1 MVNSVE
7 SETKNRYEL
16 MTSIL
21 PDDDDL
27 SFASKRVL
35 SAEDCRR
42 IDEIMNGS
50 DAGILGRVQE
60 SFCEL

>member
-42 IDEIMNGS
+42 IDEIMNGT
-50 DAGILGRVQE
+50 DAGILGRVPE
-60 SFCEL
+60 SF